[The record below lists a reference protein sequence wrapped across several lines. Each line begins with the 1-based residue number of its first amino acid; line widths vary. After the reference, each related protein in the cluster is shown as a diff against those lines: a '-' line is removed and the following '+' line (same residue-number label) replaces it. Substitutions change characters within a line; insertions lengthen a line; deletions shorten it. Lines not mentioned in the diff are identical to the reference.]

1 MAYQISSFDHTAD
14 TGIIVHADSL
24 PELFAG
30 AAVGMFASMYR
41 LDGLVPDRSCEISV
55 TAPDREALLVAW
67 LQELIFRFD
76 VEEEIYTGAAVQ
88 QLTDTSRRPAAHPGA
103 QRGVGELLDRG
114 SGVDLLFHVE
124 PEDQLRATPRVAP
137 PGPGGDRDL
146 ARAVRHKA
154 IQPVHAGEHADGAL
168 AQARQAVGMDD
179 DARVRS
185 VIGNELIW

>member
-88 QLTDTSRRPAAHPGA
+88 QLTDTS
-103 QRGVGELLDRG
+103 LC
-114 SGVDLLFHVE
+114 
-124 PEDQLRATPRVAP
+124 
-137 PGPGGDRDL
+137 
-146 ARAVRHKA
+146 
-154 IQPVHAGEHADGAL
+154 
-168 AQARQAVGMDD
+168 
-179 DARVRS
+179 ARVRGRALGPQ
-185 VIGNELIW
+185 VPRIGAAIKAVTYHGLSLRPVNDGWEAVLLFDV